1 MTSPRSTQLFHSEF
15 LISRIQQKR
24 IDMRGIFTASAI
36 GLATDVN
43 DLNELDARKG
53 HAIVVRSVKQLIDDL
68 NRVRPAAT
76 LLR

>member
-1 MTSPRSTQLFHSEF
+1 
-15 LISRIQQKR
+15 
-24 IDMRGIFTASAI
+24 MRGIFTASAI